1 MYNEEY
7 LLIDYRALLDIAVLA
22 AFGKS
27 SGLDQLPLH
36 LAEAIMPFQP
46 KKFLVRTDKLIL
58 QSNSPHLF
66 QLFQYTFYFYPM
78 NSWYH
83 QFDMILYK
91 AFDAGI
97 RDFWFQQAT

>member
-1 MYNEEY
+1 MTEVYNEEY

-46 KKFLVRTDKLIL
+46 KKFLVKTDGDRRIEARG
-58 QSNSPHLF
+58 
-66 QLFQYTFYFYPM
+66 TEARGTEAM
-78 NSWYH
+78 G
-83 QFDMILYK
+83 D
-91 AFDAGI
+91 
-97 RDFWFQQAT
+97 

>member
-1 MYNEEY
+1 
-7 LLIDYRALLDIAVLA
+7 
-22 AFGKS
+22 
-27 SGLDQLPLH
+27 
-36 LAEAIMPFQP
+36 
-46 KKFLVRTDKLIL
+46 
-58 QSNSPHLF
+58 
-66 QLFQYTFYFYPM
+66 M

>member
-1 MYNEEY
+1 MTEVYNEEY

-46 KKFLVRTDKLIL
+46 KKFLVRTD
-58 QSNSPHLF
+58 
-66 QLFQYTFYFYPM
+66 
-78 NSWYH
+78 
-83 QFDMILYK
+83 
-91 AFDAGI
+91 
-97 RDFWFQQAT
+97 